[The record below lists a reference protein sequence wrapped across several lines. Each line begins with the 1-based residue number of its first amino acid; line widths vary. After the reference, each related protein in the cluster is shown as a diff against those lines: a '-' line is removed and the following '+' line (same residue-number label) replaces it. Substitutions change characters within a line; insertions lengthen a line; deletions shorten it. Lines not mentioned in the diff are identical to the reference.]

1 MAAPPLSSNEH
12 MGIELSVRLEAIA
25 GELKSG
31 GLTFIGPLQTQ
42 IDDLLRRVVEDIP
55 NKKPNIAIILET
67 NGGYIEVTERI
78 VDLLRHH
85 YKGEVS
91 FVVPNFAMSAGT
103 ILALSGDHILMDY
116 YSILGP
122 IDPQIEN
129 RSGQTV
135 PALGYLN
142 KYNELVRKSRRGQLS
157 TAELAYFI
165 EKFDPG
171 EMDSFEQAR
180 DLTID
185 LLKRWLV
192 RYKFK
197 NWTRTRTRKLRV
209 TPKMRERRAE
219 QIARSLSDARQWRS
233 HGRGLSMAVLQNDLN
248 LIIVDFGAQPI
259 LNTCIRDYYRLLRD
273 YQDRRGHSIV
283 FHVPG
288 RYIGY

>member
-1 MAAPPLSSNEH
+1 MATAPLSSNEH
-12 MGIELSVRLEAIA
+12 MEIELSTRLAAISR
-25 GELKSG
+25 ELKADV
-31 GLTFIGPLQTQ
+31 LTFIGPLQTN
-42 IDDLLRRVVEDIP
+42 IDDLLRRVVDIP
-55 NKKPNIAIILET
+55 NKKRDIAIILET

-91 FVVPNFAMSAGT
+91 FLIPNFAMSAGT
-103 ILALSGDHILMDY
+103 ILALSGDHIYMDY

-122 IDPQIEN
+122 IDPQIDN
-129 RSGQTV
+129 RAGQTV

-142 KYNELVRKSRRGQLS
+142 KYNELVRKSQRGKLS

-171 EMDSFEQAR
+171 EMDLFEQAR

-185 LLKRWLV
+185 LLKKWLV

-197 NWTRTRTRKLRV
+197 NWTKTKTRKRRV
-209 TPKMRERRAE
+209 TSQMREKRAE
-219 QIARSLSDARQWRS
+219 QIARRLSDTRQWRS

-248 LIIVDFGAQPI
+248 LVVIDFGAEPK
-259 LNTCIRDYYRLLRD
+259 LNTCVRDYYRLLKD
-273 YQDRRGHSIV
+273 YQERRAHSIV

-288 RYIGY
+288 RHIGY